1 MTILFDIY
9 PAISHLNASFTLA
22 NKLHEEQH
30 QIVYCVVESEHK
42 KIIEAKGFECIMLN
56 YPLESDK
63 QELRIKGLL
72 FILECFISAFSHK
85 RENIFFRKITDWEN
99 IVKELSPDRVYMD
112 AQCSMRIALYHKLGI
127 LVVSIETMP
136 LSLFDPWVPPFTSGL
151 IPKQTIIS
159 RLRIRFAWEKIVI
172 VRKVRNLFFSMLLFK
187 QDYFSLYKKLFIKY
201 GFPFN
206 EKIDLKRP
214 FIIGIKGI
222 EILAM
227 TPASLD
233 FPRKHPP
240 KCQYAPSRVDLKR
253 EENIL
258 NKRYLRIMEE
268 VCLLKQQ
275 HPDTK
280 VIYCFS
286 STIQGVE
293 KRSKIIFKK
302 IRNICLRNPQFVFI
316 LSVGKYH
323 NTSYLLPT
331 PSNMYI
337 FQYIPQ
343 LHLLS
348 YCDLMITLGGM
359 NSIAE
364 CIEKEVPM
372 LVCPLSLKS
381 DQLGNSARVV
391 YHGLGLRARIKWDS
405 SRKIEKGIVHL
416 LENHTVFKQNLSIM
430 KAKILAE
437 STVTYTKEYEI
448 T

>member
-9 PAISHLNASFTLA
+9 PAIGHLNASFSLA
-22 NKLHEEQH
+22 NSWREKQ
-30 QIVYCVVESEHK
+30 QRVVYCVVESDHK
-42 KIIEAKGFECIMLN
+42 KMIETRGFECIMLD

-63 QELRIKGLL
+63 QELRIKGAR
-72 FILECFISAFSHK
+72 FILECLISAFLRD
-85 RENIFFRKITDWEN
+85 REKTFFAKIANWEN
-99 IVKELSPDRVYMD
+99 SVKELSPDRVYMD
-112 AQCSMRIALYHKLGI
+112 AQCAMHAALYHKLGI
-127 LVVSIETMP
+127 PVISVETMP
-136 LSLFDPWVPPFTSGL
+136 LSLYDPWVPPFTSGL
-151 IPKQTIIS
+151 IPRQTSIS
-159 RLRIRFAWEKIVI
+159 KFRIRFAWERIVLA
-172 VRKVRNLFFSMLLFK
+172 RMLRNLLFSMLLFR
-187 QDYFSLYKKLFIKY
+187 QDYFSLYKKLFIKC
-201 GFPFN
+201 GFPFDEN
-206 EKIDLKRP
+206 IDLRRP
-214 FIIGIKGI
+214 FIIGIKDI
-222 EILAM
+222 EILSM

-233 FPRKHPP
+233 FPRKYPP

-253 EENIL
+253 EGNMS
-258 NKRYLRIMEE
+258 NKRYLRVMED

-275 HPDTK
+275 RPDTK
-280 VIYCFS
+280 IIYCFS
-286 STIQGVE
+286 STVMGFE

-302 IRNICLRNPQFVFI
+302 IRDICLRNPQFVFI

-323 NTSYLLPT
+323 NTSYLPPC
-331 PSNMYI
+331 PSNMYV
-337 FQYIPQ
+337 FQHLPQ

-348 YCDLMITLGGM
+348 YCDLMVTLGGM

-405 SRKIEKGIVHL
+405 SRTIEKRIIQIFD
-416 LENHTVFKQNLSIM
+416 NYATFKRNLSIM

-437 STVTYTKEYEI
+437 NTAAYTKEYEI

>member
-1 MTILFDIY
+1 MTLLFDIY
-9 PAISHLNASFTLA
+9 PAIGHLNASFALA
-22 NKLHEEQH
+22 NKWREKQRRV
-30 QIVYCVVESEHK
+30 VYCAVESEYK
-42 KIIEAKGFECIMLN
+42 KRIEDKGFECVMLDH
-56 YPLESDK
+56 PLESDK
-63 QELRIKGLL
+63 QELRVKGLR
-72 FILECFISAFSHK
+72 FILECFISAFTQK
-85 RENIFFRKITDWEN
+85 REHDFFRKIADWEN
-99 IVKELSPDRVYMD
+99 KIRELSPDRVYMD
-112 AQCSMRIALYHKLGI
+112 AQCTMRTALYHKLGI
-127 LVVSIETMP
+127 HVISVETMP
-136 LSLFDPWVPPFTSGL
+136 LSLYDPWVPPFTSGL

-159 RLRIRFAWEKIVI
+159 RLRIRFAWERIAI
-172 VRKVRNLFFSMLLFK
+172 GRKVRNLFYSLLLCK

-201 GFPFN
+201 DYPFDEN
-206 EKIDLKRP
+206 VDLKRP
-214 FIIGIKGI
+214 FIMGIKGI
-222 EILAM
+222 DILAM

-258 NKRYLRIMEE
+258 NKRYLRVMEE
-268 VCLLKQQ
+268 IRLLKQQ
-275 HPDTK
+275 RPDTK
-280 VIYCFS
+280 IIYCFS
-286 STIQGVE
+286 STVMGFE

-302 IRNICLRNPQFVFI
+302 IRDICLRNPQFVFI

-323 NTSYLLPT
+323 NTSYLLPC
-331 PSNMYI
+331 PSNMYV
-337 FQYIPQ
+337 FQHLPQ

-348 YCDLMITLGGM
+348 YCDLMVTLGGM

-364 CIEKEVPM
+364 CVEKEVPM

-405 SRKIEKGIVHL
+405 LRTIEKRIIQIFD
-416 LENHTVFKQNLSIM
+416 NYAAFKRNLSIM

-437 STVTYTKEYEI
+437 NTTAYTKEYEI

>member
-1 MTILFDIY
+1 MTILLDIY
-9 PAISHLNASFTLA
+9 PVVSHLNASFELA
-22 NKLHEEQH
+22 NTLLKEQH
-30 QIVYCVVESEHK
+30 RIVYCVVESEHE
-42 KIIEAKGFECIMLN
+42 KIIKDKGFECVMLDC
-56 YPLESDK
+56 PLDSDK
-63 QELRIKGLL
+63 QELHIKGLL
-72 FILECFISAFSHK
+72 FILECLISAFSQNRK
-85 RENIFFRKITDWEN
+85 NTFWRKIANWEN
-99 IVKELSPDRVYMD
+99 TVKVLSPDRVYLD
-112 AQCSMRIALYHKLGI
+112 VQCAMRTALYHNLKIPVISL
-127 LVVSIETMP
+127 ETMP

-151 IPKQTIIS
+151 IPKQTSIS
-159 RLRIRFAWEKIVI
+159 RLRICFAWEKIAI
-172 VRKVRNLFFSMLLFK
+172 VRKMRNIFFSLLLFK

-201 GFPFN
+201 DFPFN

-214 FIIGIKGI
+214 FIIGVKDV

-233 FPRKHPP
+233 FSRKYPP

-253 EENIL
+253 EQNIL
-258 NKRYLRIMEE
+258 NKRYLRVIKD

-275 HPDTK
+275 CPDTK
-280 VIYCFS
+280 IIYCFS
-286 STIQGVE
+286 STIMGFE

-316 LSVGKYH
+316 LSVGKCH
-323 NTSYLLPT
+323 NTSYLLPI
-331 PSNMYI
+331 PSNMYV
-337 FQYIPQ
+337 FQQIPQ

-391 YHGLGLRARIKWDS
+391 YHGLGLRAHIKWDS
-405 SRKIEKGIVHL
+405 SRKIEKKIVRI
-416 LENHTVFKQNLSIM
+416 LENHSVFKQNLSRM
-430 KAKILAE
+430 KAKILTE
-437 STVTYTKEYEI
+437 NTTS
-448 T
+448 